1 MLEWINDFGWII
13 WLTVFLLLA
22 VAEMLTLNLY
32 FILMSVGALAALMAF
47 LFGAELWLQIVVFCV
62 VALATTV
69 LIRPLAMSHLHR
81 GPADQLSNVERL
93 IGHSA
98 VVLETVGTGGGLVK
112 IGGDIWTARI
122 SGGAQIP
129 VGATVEVAAIDGA
142 TAIIS
147 HPSTPKASG
156 TPETP
161 ATTA

>member
-32 FILMSVGALAALMAF
+32 FILMSVGALAALVAF
-47 LFGAELWLQIVVFCV
+47 LFNAELWLQIVIFCV

-69 LIRPLAMSHLHR
+69 LIRPLALAHLHR
-81 GPADQLSNVERL
+81 GPADQLSNVDRL
-93 IGHSA
+93 IGHKA
-98 VVLETVGTGGGLVK
+98 VVLETVGLGSGLVK

-122 SGGAQIP
+122 AGGSELP
-129 VGATVEVAAIDGA
+129 VGSAVEVSAIEGA
-142 TAIIS
+142 TAIV
-147 HPSTPKASG
+147 SG
-156 TPETP
+156 TAVHKATGPA

>member
-1 MLEWINDFGWII
+1 MLDWINEFGWIF

-32 FILMSVGALAALMAF
+32 FILMSVGALAALVAF
-47 LFGAELWLQIVVFCV
+47 LFGADLWLQIVIFCV

-69 LIRPLAMSHLHR
+69 LIRPLALAHLKR
-81 GPADQLSNVERL
+81 GPADQLSNVDRL
-93 IGHSA
+93 IGHRA

-122 SGGAQIP
+122 TGGAELP
-129 VGATVEVAAIDGA
+129 VGASVEVSAIDGA
-142 TAIIS
+142 TAIVS
-147 HPSTPKASG
+147 GPTTHKSSG
-156 TPETP
+156 TA